1 MSTRI
6 ARRRRR
12 LRAGARAVDVRMMQ
26 RALQLARDAAIA
38 GEVPVGAVVYDDTG
52 AVLGEAANRREASTD
67 PSDHAEV
74 VAMRLAAKAR
84 GEWRLTGC
92 SLAVTLEPCPMCAG
106 ACVNARIERIMYGAT
121 DPKAGA
127 CHSLY
132 SIPQDTRLNH
142 RPQVVGGILR
152 EASVRLLRA
161 FFRARRKAARES
173 R

>member
-12 LRAGARAVDVRMMQ
+12 LRDGARAVDVRMMQ
-26 RALQLARDAAIA
+26 RALHLARDAAIA
-38 GEVPVGAVVYDDTG
+38 GEVPVGAVVYDATG

-74 VAMRLAAKAR
+74 VAMRMAAKAR
-84 GEWRLTGC
+84 GQWRLTGC

-106 ACVNARIERIMYGAT
+106 ACVNARIDRIVYGAT

-132 SIPQDTRLNH
+132 SIPQDIRLNH
-142 RPQVVGGILR
+142 RPLVVGGLLR
-152 EASVRLLRA
+152 DASVRLLRS
-161 FFRARRKAARES
+161 FFRARRRASK
-173 R
+173 